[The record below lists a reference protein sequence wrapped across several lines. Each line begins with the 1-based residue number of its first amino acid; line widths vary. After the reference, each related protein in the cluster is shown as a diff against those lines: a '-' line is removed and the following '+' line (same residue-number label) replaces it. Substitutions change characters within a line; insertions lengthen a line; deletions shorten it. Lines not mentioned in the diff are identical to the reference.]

1 MSGGGR
7 WGPPP
12 LSLFKGW
19 FTPPYDGEQKD
30 FTKPAASR
38 QEGIAMN
45 RFPTRRSAIAA
56 TLAGLALALSGC
68 GGGSQ
73 APATSGS
80 DTSLSDVKS
89 KGEIVIATEGTYKP
103 FSFHAEGAGDLTGFD
118 VEIAKAVAEKLGVT
132 ARFEETQF
140 DGIFAGLD
148 AKRFDT
154 IANQISINDDRKAK
168 YDFST
173 PYTVSTGVI
182 VTRADDNS
190 ITGFESLKGK
200 TTAQSLTSSFY
211 RLAVDAGANV
221 QAVEGWAQGVTLVR
235 QGRVDAI
242 VNDKLTYLD
251 YAKTNP
257 DAGLKIAAETT
268 EKSESA
274 FVFRKG
280 STELTA
286 AVDKALAELS
296 ADGTLT
302 KISEKY
308 FGADVTK

>member
-1 MSGGGR
+1 MR
-7 WGPPP
+7 CTQWHRRTPDPAERDACRR
-12 LSLFKGW
+12 SLK
-19 FTPPYDGEQKD
+19 K
-30 FTKPAASR
+30 KVS
-38 QEGIAMN
+38 AMN
-45 RFPTRRSAIAA
+45 RLHSRRSALAA
-56 TLAGLALALSGC
+56 TLAGLALALTACGGSG
-68 GGGSQ
+68 GGGSST
-73 APATSGS
+73 PASGGS

-103 FSFHAEGAGDLTGFD
+103 FSFHAEGAGDLTGYD
-118 VEIAKAVAEKLGVT
+118 VEIARAVAEKLGVK
-132 ARFEETQF
+132 ANFQETQF

-154 IANQISINDDRKAK
+154 IANQISINAERKAK
-168 YDFST
+168 YDFSK

-182 VTRADDNS
+182 VTKADNS
-190 ITGFESLKGK
+190 SINSFESLKGK
-200 TTAQSLTSSFY
+200 TTAQSLTSNFY
-211 RLAVDAGANV
+211 KLAVDAGANV
-221 QAVEGWAQGVTLVR
+221 QSVEGWAQGVSLVR

-268 EKSESA
+268 DKSESA

-280 STELTA
+280 STELTS
-286 AVDKALAELS
+286 AVDKALDELR
-296 ADGTLT
+296 ADGTLA

-308 FGADVTK
+308 FGTDVTK

>member
-1 MSGGGR
+1 
-7 WGPPP
+7 
-12 LSLFKGW
+12 
-19 FTPPYDGEQKD
+19 
-30 FTKPAASR
+30 
-38 QEGIAMN
+38 MN
-45 RFPTRRSAIAA
+45 RLHTRRSAIAA
-56 TLAGLALALSGC
+56 TLAGLALALSAC
-68 GGGSQ
+68 GGSQ
-73 APATSGS
+73 APSATTGS
-80 DTSLSDVKS
+80 DTSLSDLKS

-118 VEIAKAVAEKLGVT
+118 VEISKAVADKLGVK
-132 ARFEETQF
+132 AKFEETQF

-154 IANQISINDDRKAK
+154 IANQISVNAERQAK

-182 VTRADDNS
+182 VTKADNSS

-200 TTAQSLTSSFY
+200 TTAQSLTSNFY
-211 RLAVDAGANV
+211 KMAVDAGANV
-221 QAVEGWAQGVTLVR
+221 QSVEGWAQGVTLVR

-257 DAGLKIAAETT
+257 DSGLKIAAETT

-286 AVDKALAELS
+286 AVDKALADLR
-296 ADGTLT
+296 ADGTLA

>member
-1 MSGGGR
+1 
-7 WGPPP
+7 
-12 LSLFKGW
+12 
-19 FTPPYDGEQKD
+19 
-30 FTKPAASR
+30 
-38 QEGIAMN
+38 MN
-45 RFPTRRSAIAA
+45 RVHSRRSALAA
-56 TLAGLALALSGC
+56 AVAGLALALTACG

-73 APATSGS
+73 APASSSPGSAGGS

-103 FSFHAEGAGDLTGFD
+103 FSFHAEGAGDLTGYD
-118 VEIAKAVAEKLGVT
+118 VEIARAVADKLGVKPT
-132 ARFEETQF
+132 FQETQF

-154 IANQISINDDRKAK
+154 IANQISINAERKAK
-168 YDFST
+168 YDFSK

-182 VTRADDNS
+182 VTKADNS
-190 ITGFESLKGK
+190 SISSFESLKGK
-200 TTAQSLTSSFY
+200 TAAQSLTSNFY
-211 RLAVDAGANV
+211 KLAVDAGANV
-221 QAVEGWAQGVTLVR
+221 QSVEGWAQGVTLVR

-268 EKSESA
+268 EKSQSA

-280 STELTA
+280 STELTK
-286 AVDKALAELS
+286 AVDKALDDLR
-296 ADGTLT
+296 ADGTLA

-308 FGADVTK
+308 FGTDVTK